1 MNELTGTASPET
13 PYDSPWSWTVRL
25 RLLAWEFCWGLFCS
39 WTPKPLNRWR
49 LLWLKLFGATIQ
61 GTPFV
66 HQRSRI
72 AMPWNLTLH
81 HRACLG
87 DRANAYSL
95 GEIEIGEHATI
106 AQEAYLCTG
115 THRFDHPALP
125 LVTGKIVIGPHVFVG
140 ARAFVMPGVCIGRN
154 AVIGACSMVTK
165 DMPEG
170 MVCLGSPCSPK
181 RVRHI

>member
-1 MNELTGTASPET
+1 
-13 PYDSPWSWTVRL
+13 
-25 RLLAWEFCWGLFCS
+25 
-39 WTPKPLNRWR
+39 
-49 LLWLKLFGATIQ
+49 
-61 GTPFV
+61 
-66 HQRSRI
+66 
-72 AMPWNLTLH
+72 MPWNLTLH

-125 LVTGKIVIGPHVFVG
+125 LMTGKIEIGPHVFVG

-170 MVCLGSPCSPK
+170 MVCLGNPCRPI
-181 RVRHI
+181 RNIH

>member
-1 MNELTGTASPET
+1 MNELTGNFSAET
-13 PYDSPWSWTVRL
+13 PYESPWSRTVRM
-25 RLLAWEFCWGLFCS
+25 RLIVWEFCWALFCS

-49 LLWLKLFGATIQ
+49 LMWLKLFGTRVE

-66 HQRSRI
+66 HQRARI

-95 GEIEIGEHATI
+95 GKIEIGEHATI
-106 AQEAYLCTG
+106 AQEAYLCSG

-125 LVTGKIVIGPHVFVG
+125 LMTGKIEIGSHVFVG
-140 ARAFVMPGVCIGRN
+140 ARAFVMPGVCIGHH
-154 AVIGACSMVTK
+154 AVIGACSVVTK
-165 DMPEG
+165 NMPEG
-170 MVCLGSPCSPK
+170 MVCAGNPCQTLK
-181 RVRHI
+181 RRE